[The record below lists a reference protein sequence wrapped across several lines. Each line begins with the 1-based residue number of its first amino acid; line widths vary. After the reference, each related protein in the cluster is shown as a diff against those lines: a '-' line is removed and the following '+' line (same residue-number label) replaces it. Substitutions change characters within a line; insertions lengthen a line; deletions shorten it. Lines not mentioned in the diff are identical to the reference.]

1 LDFKRPYLFFLF
13 FVLSLDLFSQTP
25 SFNFQKLGSE
35 EGLNNANIF
44 NIEQHQNGLMYFTTQ
59 NGIYYYDGY
68 NFNKLGID
76 SLKSNALI
84 NVSIKNED
92 ELYLSL
98 REDGIANFKLKSKQF
113 ETSMYFA

>member
-1 LDFKRPYLFFLF
+1 LSLLKPYLFFLI
-13 FVLSLDLFSQTP
+13 VVVSTSVSAQTP

-68 NFNKLGID
+68 SFSKLAID

-84 NVSIKNED
+84 NVSIKNTPEVK
-92 ELYLSL
+92 
-98 REDGIANFKLKSKQF
+98 RV
-113 ETSMYFA
+113 